1 MHASRKEVR
10 IVTPVVDPGYPDEYL
25 APLRRDDFDVTQ
37 VQIRRGPRSLESEFE
52 ESIAVPDT
60 LEQIVIAERDGADAV
75 VIDCMRD
82 PGLGSGR
89 ELVSIPVVGVAEATM
104 HVASMLG
111 HTFSVV
117 SVLDRLVPAFENL
130 AKTYGVRGKLASVR
144 SVDIPVLS
152 LAEDGERLLHAL
164 VEQSIRAIEDDGAH
178 AIVFGC
184 TGMIGFAQKVQEG
197 LAAKSYEGVPVI
209 DPIPTGVRVAQL
221 LVDLGLT
228 HSKRTYPAPAGEWY
242 EGFTFPDPRRSEL

>member
-1 MHASRKEVR
+1 MIDGSKEVR
-10 IVTPVVDPGYPDEYL
+10 IVTPVVDPGYPEAYL
-25 APLRRDDFDVTQ
+25 APLRRDGFRVTQ
-37 VQIRRGPRSLESEFE
+37 VQIERGPCSLESEFE

-60 LEQIVIAERDGADAV
+60 LERIVAAEREGVDAV

-82 PGLGSGR
+82 PGLGSAR

-111 HTFSVV
+111 HMFSVV
-117 SVLDRLVPAFENL
+117 TVLDRLVPAFENL
-130 AKTYGVRGKLASVR
+130 AKVYGLRDKLASVR
-144 SVDIPVLS
+144 SVEIPVLS

-164 VEQSIRAIEDDGAH
+164 IEQSVRAIEDDGAH

-184 TGMIGFAQKVQEG
+184 TGMIGFAEDVGEG
-197 LAAKSYEGVPVI
+197 LTAKGYEGVPTI
-209 DPIPTGVRVAQL
+209 DPIPTGVRVAQA

-242 EGFTFPDPRRSEL
+242 EGSAFSGLQRSEP